1 MRLGAV
7 VRDHGPAFDRVVD
20 VAGMRS
26 LEGSAPPETGLMQIA
41 GAALARAVG
50 QALGPVQARR
60 VVALIGPGDNGGDA
74 LIMARHLSDEGAFV
88 ICWGARERD
97 DNLVRDAQQAG
108 VSWNAWSDGAT
119 GLAEDVAAA
128 ACVVDGLLGIGSSP
142 PLRGAVGQMLRALPS
157 ARDQARYAVDIPT
170 GTDGDTG
177 AADAGA
183 FRATETLST
192 GPIKLGSLLHPAI
205 EFAGRVRA
213 LDIEFAEE
221 ALEVLP
227 LRLVD
232 GRTVRGLLPVRT
244 PGGHKGNFGRVL
256 IVGGSD
262 RFRGAPTLAAI
273 AAIGSGA
280 GLTTVASV
288 KSAVA
293 VAATATPSA
302 TFLPLPSNADGCVDA
317 DADDLI
323 ERAAA
328 DVVLIGPGLGRSD
341 TSDALAV
348 GLACADVPKVIDADG
363 LNALA
368 DRPEVLDELGRDS
381 VLTPHPG
388 ELARL
393 TGLDSAPDGTERLST
408 AQGLA
413 TRTGATVISKGSPTF
428 VCTADLAWILA
439 RPNPLLA
446 TAGTGDVLAGTLGGL
461 LAQGAHPPAAATL
474 AVWLQARAA
483 ELAADGADGGVPA
496 DTIGRD
502 VWRARAEV
510 LAKS

>member
-7 VRDHGPAFDRVVD
+7 VRDDGPAFDRVVD

-26 LEGSAPPETGLMQIA
+26 LEDAAPPERNLMQIA
-41 GAALARAVG
+41 GRALAREVRR
-50 QALGPVQARR
+50 ALGPVQARR
-60 VVALIGPGDNGGDA
+60 VVTLIGPGDNGGDA

-97 DNLVRDAQQAG
+97 DDLVRDAQRAG
-108 VSWNAWSDGAT
+108 VSWKVWSDDAAA
-119 GLAEDVAAA
+119 LAEDVAPA

-142 PLRGAVGQMLRALPS
+142 PLRGAVAQMLQALP
-157 ARDQARYAVDIPT
+157 AVRDQARYAVDIPS

-183 FRATETLST
+183 FRATDTLSP

-213 LDIEFAEE
+213 LDIEFAKE
-221 ALEVLP
+221 ALEALP
-227 LRLVD
+227 LRLI
-232 GRTVRGLLPVRT
+232 GERTVRGLLPVRA
-244 PGGHKGNFGRVL
+244 PGGHKGSFGRVL

-262 RFRGAPTLAAI
+262 RFRGAPALAAI

-280 GLTTVASV
+280 GLVIVGSV
-288 KSAVA
+288 EPA
-293 VAATATPSA
+293 VAAAAVAAPSA
-302 TFLPLPSNADGCVDA
+302 TFLPLPATADGCIDA
-317 DADDLI
+317 DAGDLI
-323 ERAAA
+323 ERAAP
-328 DVVLIGPGLGRSD
+328 DVMLIGPGLGRSD
-341 TSDALAV
+341 TSDALVVA
-348 GLACADVPKVIDADG
+348 LARADVPKVIDADG

-368 DRPEVLDELGRDS
+368 DRPEVVDELRRDA

-393 TGLDSAPDGTERLST
+393 VGLDGAPDGTERLST
-408 AQGLA
+408 AQELA
-413 TRTGATVISKGSPTF
+413 ARTGATVVSKGSPTF
-428 VCTADLAWILA
+428 VCAADLAWILA
-439 RPNPLLA
+439 RPNPVLA
-446 TAGTGDVLAGTLGGL
+446 TAGTGDVLAGTLVGL
-461 LAQGAHPPAAATL
+461 LAQGAEPPAAATL

-483 ELAADGADGGVPA
+483 ELTADGVDGGVPA
-496 DTIGRD
+496 DAIGRA

-510 LAKS
+510 LLEP